1 MTDIKL
7 NMLAGQKG
15 IITITSVDGFDGEVL
30 LTGAAKVKGS
40 VQAFDPDEAD
50 ERRLIIPPMPQGV
63 WPYAVLCNG
72 STVFKGCIYV
82 ADSPLLEDGV
92 CSSWAVAVSRDT
104 GILNATVTLSEGP
117 QGPQGETGP
126 QGEPGAS
133 AYDLAVAA
141 GYTGTQDEWATA
153 QMECAQQAADAA
165 ASASAALAAASEA
178 ASSAGAAALSAS
190 NAQTASDAAS
200 GHADQAAGSASS
212 AVESQT
218 AAAASASAAAI
229 SAAEAAASAALAME
243 GVVEKDAMMALARS
257 ICFAKTP
264 FPEEFL
270 MAAEATTGAEWQSL
284 APNSYAI
291 NGADQEVYVEYHPNS
306 TGGKN
311 PWQMSPV
318 AQRYYL
324 VTKKTSAP
332 NSGWMCRGVYNFI
345 WNLDSSDAALGINSL
360 DLALTRF
367 WFVYVPEATVLHT
380 EYNNIYGRNASVII
394 IAPKL
399 TSADF
404 GIIKDPQEQIA
415 TVATKHYIRCY
426 LPSLNTSCKVA
437 AYHRALAGGVIL
449 TLGSLPDVTGNSTR
463 PTITMGLDP
472 DAVASIAEDG
482 SMTFTDANLQTAV
495 DAAVAKGWTVAFNV
509 TPMPESA
516 SEASVASLEA
526 PSVSPAAA
534 LNTLNAVSVMSA
546 GETGLQ
552 AAKAAQTTT
561 PPVATAAPAKAS
573 TQLWYHAEASEYG
586 DYLNADGQ
594 RVAITSAKGFA
605 GAAEDGSWRRC
616 ASEDEAA
623 DAWGLTHDPLEPK
636 EPEADTEATING

>member
-1 MTDIKL
+1 MT
-7 NMLAGQKG
+7 AGQSARLTFSFDLPEG
-15 IITITSVDGFDGEVL
+15 MEQLPLIGALTVRNQRVPMQADGDS
-30 LTGAAKVKGS
+30 A
-40 VQAFDPDEAD
+40 
-50 ERRLIIPPMPQGV
+50 LIIPPQPPGV
-63 WPYAVLCNG
+63 HLAEVRAGGTCILYGHIEVLP
-72 STVFKGCIYV
+72 
-82 ADSPLLEDGV
+82 SPLGDESGTQDYSISVDMTTDALSV
-92 CSSWAVAVSRDT
+92 
-104 GILNATVTLSEGP
+104 NVTLTEGP
-117 QGPQGETGP
+117 QGPPGP

-291 NGADQEVYVEYHPNS
+291 NGADQEVYVEYHPKS
-306 TGGKN
+306 EGGKN

-345 WNLDSSDAALGINSL
+345 WNLDSSSSALGINSL
-360 DLALTRF
+360 DLELIRF

-399 TSADF
+399 TGASR
-404 GIIKDPQEQIA
+404 GIIKDTQEQIA
-415 TVATKHYIRCY
+415 KVSTKHYIRCY

-482 SMTFTDANLQTAV
+482 SMAFTDANLQTAV

-526 PSVSPAAA
+526 PSGSPAAA

-546 GETGLQ
+546 GEPGL
-552 AAKAAQTTT
+552 KAANGSSA
-561 PPVATAAPAKAS
+561 ATAVIVVVM
-573 TQLWYHAEASEYG
+573 LWYHAEASEYG

-623 DAWGLTHDPLEPK
+623 DAWGLTHDPLNPL
-636 EPEADTEATING
+636 N

>member
-1 MTDIKL
+1 
-7 NMLAGQKG
+7 MLASIDQSGGQCSFAAPG
-15 IITITSVDGFDGEVL
+15 SSVTVSDDAAVVL
-30 LTGAAKVKGS
+30 PLTAGRSLASASG
-40 VQAFDPDEAD
+40 
-50 ERRLIIPPMPQGV
+50 
-63 WPYAVLCNG
+63 N
-72 STVFKGCIYV
+72 
-82 ADSPLLEDGV
+82 
-92 CSSWAVAVSRDT
+92 
-104 GILNATVTLSEGP
+104 
-117 QGPQGETGP
+117 
-126 QGEPGAS
+126 GAS
-133 AYDLAVAA
+133 GGGSSAHVIQGDVLPDDVELRNGDELIFVPTATSIDLAAAFAGVEGDVTVAFSVANTQAGDLAVYEGAELLA
-141 GYTGTQDEWATA
+141 QVEPGSQLRGIMVCSGGTRRLAIDG
-153 QMECAQQAADAA
+153 ADQ
-165 ASASAALAAASEA
+165 
-178 ASSAGAAALSAS
+178 GAA
-190 NAQTASDAAS
+190 Q
-200 GHADQAAGSASS
+200 
-212 AVESQT
+212 
-218 AAAASASAAAI
+218 AAASASAAAI

-437 AYHRALAGGVIL
+437 AYHRALSSGVIL

-472 DAVASIAEDG
+472 DAVDSIAEDG

-526 PSVSPAAA
+526 PSASPAA
-534 LNTLNAVSVMSA
+534 LNTVNTMSVKSA
-546 GETGLQ
+546 GEPNLQ
-552 AAKAAQTTT
+552 AANGTT
-561 PPVATAAPAKAS
+561 A
-573 TQLWYHAEASEYG
+573 QLWYHAEASDYG
-586 DYLNADGQ
+586 DYTDADGQ

-605 GAAEDGSWRRC
+605 GAAEDGSWQRGS
-616 ASEDEAA
+616 SESEVAA
-623 DAWGLTHDPLEPK
+623 IWGLTYAPPEPAELE
-636 EPEADTEATING
+636 TEAEASVSTTESSTDNNNHE

>member
-1 MTDIKL
+1 MIVP
-7 NMLAGQKG
+7 
-15 IITITSVDGFDGEVL
+15 TIPS
-30 LTGAAKVKGS
+30 K
-40 VQAFDPDEAD
+40 
-50 ERRLIIPPMPQGV
+50 I
-63 WPYAVLCNG
+63 YAVTSAG
-72 STVFKGCIYV
+72 SCTVT
-82 ADSPLLEDGV
+82 SPLPSGGEALLASIDQSGGQ
-92 CSSWAVAVSRDT
+92 CSFAAPGSSVTVSDDAAVVLPLTAGRSLASAS
-104 GILNATVTLSEGP
+104 GN
-117 QGPQGETGP
+117 
-126 QGEPGAS
+126 GAS
-133 AYDLAVAA
+133 GGGSSAHVIQGDVLPDDVELRNGDELIFVPTATSIDLAAAFAGVEGDVTVAFSVANTQAGDLAVYEGAELLA
-141 GYTGTQDEWATA
+141 QVEPGSQLRGIMVCSGGTRRLAIDG
-153 QMECAQQAADAA
+153 ADQ
-165 ASASAALAAASEA
+165 
-178 ASSAGAAALSAS
+178 GAA
-190 NAQTASDAAS
+190 Q
-200 GHADQAAGSASS
+200 
-212 AVESQT
+212 
-218 AAAASASAAAI
+218 AAASASAAAI

-526 PSVSPAAA
+526 PSASPAA
-534 LNTLNAVSVMSA
+534 LNTLNTMSVKSA
-546 GETGLQ
+546 GEPNLQ
-552 AAKAAQTTT
+552 AANGTT
-561 PPVATAAPAKAS
+561 A
-573 TQLWYHAEASEYG
+573 QLWYHAEASDYG
-586 DYLNADGQ
+586 DYTDADGQ

-605 GAAEDGSWRRC
+605 GAAEDGSWQRGS
-616 ASEDEAA
+616 SESEVAA
-623 DAWGLTHDPLEPK
+623 IWGLTYAPLEAE
-636 EPEADTEATING
+636 EPAAGDEASAPAEKSSTDNNGHEQ

>member
-1 MTDIKL
+1 MIVP
-7 NMLAGQKG
+7 
-15 IITITSVDGFDGEVL
+15 TIPS
-30 LTGAAKVKGS
+30 K
-40 VQAFDPDEAD
+40 
-50 ERRLIIPPMPQGV
+50 I
-63 WPYAVLCNG
+63 YAVTSAG
-72 STVFKGCIYV
+72 SCTVT
-82 ADSPLLEDGV
+82 SPLPSGGEALLASIDQSGGQ
-92 CSSWAVAVSRDT
+92 CSFAAPGSSVTVSDDAAVVLPLTAGRSLASASV
-104 GILNATVTLSEGP
+104 N
-117 QGPQGETGP
+117 
-126 QGEPGAS
+126 GAS
-133 AYDLAVAA
+133 GGGSSAHVIQGDVLPDDVELRNGDELIFVTTATSIDLAAAFAGVEGDVTVAFSVANTQAGDLAVYEGAELLA
-141 GYTGTQDEWATA
+141 QVEPGSQLRGIMVCSGGTRRLAIDG
-153 QMECAQQAADAA
+153 ADQ
-165 ASASAALAAASEA
+165 
-178 ASSAGAAALSAS
+178 GAA
-190 NAQTASDAAS
+190 Q
-200 GHADQAAGSASS
+200 
-212 AVESQT
+212 
-218 AAAASASAAAI
+218 AAASASAAAI

-437 AYHRALAGGVIL
+437 AYHRALSSGVIL

-509 TPMPESA
+509 TPLPESA

-526 PSVSPAAA
+526 PSASPAA
-534 LNTLNAVSVMSA
+534 LNTLNTMSVKSA
-546 GETGLQ
+546 GEPNLQ
-552 AAKAAQTTT
+552 AVNGTT
-561 PPVATAAPAKAS
+561 A
-573 TQLWYHAEASEYG
+573 QLWYHAEASDYG
-586 DYLNADGQ
+586 DYTDADGQ

-605 GAAEDGSWRRC
+605 GAAEDGSWQRGS
-616 ASEDEAA
+616 SESEVAA
-623 DAWGLTHDPLEPK
+623 IWGLTYAPPEPAELE
-636 EPEADTEATING
+636 TEAEASVSTTESSTDNNNHE

>member
-1 MTDIKL
+1 
-7 NMLAGQKG
+7 MLASIDQSGGQCSFAAPG
-15 IITITSVDGFDGEVL
+15 SSVTVSDDAAVVL
-30 LTGAAKVKGS
+30 PLTAGRSLASASG
-40 VQAFDPDEAD
+40 
-50 ERRLIIPPMPQGV
+50 
-63 WPYAVLCNG
+63 N
-72 STVFKGCIYV
+72 
-82 ADSPLLEDGV
+82 
-92 CSSWAVAVSRDT
+92 
-104 GILNATVTLSEGP
+104 
-117 QGPQGETGP
+117 
-126 QGEPGAS
+126 GAS
-133 AYDLAVAA
+133 GGGSSAHVIQGDVLPDDVELRNGDELIFVPTATSIDLAAAFAGVEGDVTVAFSVANTQAGDLAVYEGAELLA
-141 GYTGTQDEWATA
+141 QVEPGSQLRGIMVCSGGTRRLAIDG
-153 QMECAQQAADAA
+153 ADQ
-165 ASASAALAAASEA
+165 
-178 ASSAGAAALSAS
+178 GAA
-190 NAQTASDAAS
+190 Q
-200 GHADQAAGSASS
+200 
-212 AVESQT
+212 
-218 AAAASASAAAI
+218 AAASASAAAI

-345 WNLDSSDAALGINSL
+345 WNLDSSTDALGINSL

-394 IAPKL
+394 VAPKL
-399 TSADF
+399 TSASH
-404 GIIKDPQEQIA
+404 GIIKDTQEQIA

-526 PSVSPAAA
+526 PSASPAA
-534 LNTLNAVSVMSA
+534 LNTLNTMSVKSA
-546 GETGLQ
+546 GEPNLQ
-552 AAKAAQTTT
+552 AANGTT
-561 PPVATAAPAKAS
+561 A
-573 TQLWYHAEASEYG
+573 QLWYHAEASDYG
-586 DYLNADGQ
+586 DYTDADGQ

-605 GAAEDGSWRRC
+605 GAAEDGSWQRGS
-616 ASEDEAA
+616 SESEVAA
-623 DAWGLTHDPLEPK
+623 IWGLTYAPPEPAELE
-636 EPEADTEATING
+636 TEAEASVSTTESSTDNNNHE

>member
-1 MTDIKL
+1 MIVP
-7 NMLAGQKG
+7 
-15 IITITSVDGFDGEVL
+15 TIPS
-30 LTGAAKVKGS
+30 K
-40 VQAFDPDEAD
+40 
-50 ERRLIIPPMPQGV
+50 I
-63 WPYAVLCNG
+63 YAVTSAG
-72 STVFKGCIYV
+72 SCTVT
-82 ADSPLLEDGV
+82 SPLPSGGEALLASIDQSGGQ
-92 CSSWAVAVSRDT
+92 CSFAAPGSSVTVSDDAAVVLPLTAGRSLASAS
-104 GILNATVTLSEGP
+104 GN
-117 QGPQGETGP
+117 
-126 QGEPGAS
+126 GAS
-133 AYDLAVAA
+133 GGGSSAHVIQGDVLPDDVELRNGDELIFVPTATSIDLAAAFAGVEGDVTVAFSVANTQAGDLAVYEGAELLA
-141 GYTGTQDEWATA
+141 QVEPGSQLRGIMVCSGGTRRLAIDG
-153 QMECAQQAADAA
+153 ADQ
-165 ASASAALAAASEA
+165 
-178 ASSAGAAALSAS
+178 GAA
-190 NAQTASDAAS
+190 Q
-200 GHADQAAGSASS
+200 
-212 AVESQT
+212 
-218 AAAASASAAAI
+218 AAASASAAAI

-399 TSADF
+399 TGASY

-415 TVATKHYIRCY
+415 KVSTKHYIRCY

-526 PSVSPAAA
+526 PSASPAA
-534 LNTLNAVSVMSA
+534 LNTLNTMSVKSA
-546 GETGLQ
+546 GEPNLQ
-552 AAKAAQTTT
+552 AANGTT
-561 PPVATAAPAKAS
+561 A
-573 TQLWYHAEASEYG
+573 QLWYHAEASDYG
-586 DYLNADGQ
+586 DYTDADGQ

-605 GAAEDGSWRRC
+605 GAAEDGSWQRGS
-616 ASEDEAA
+616 SESEVAA
-623 DAWGLTHDPLEPK
+623 IWGLTYAPLEAE
-636 EPEADTEATING
+636 EPAAGDEASAPAEKSSTDNNGHEQ

>member
-1 MTDIKL
+1 MIVP
-7 NMLAGQKG
+7 
-15 IITITSVDGFDGEVL
+15 TIPS
-30 LTGAAKVKGS
+30 K
-40 VQAFDPDEAD
+40 
-50 ERRLIIPPMPQGV
+50 I
-63 WPYAVLCNG
+63 YAVTSAG
-72 STVFKGCIYV
+72 SCTVT
-82 ADSPLLEDGV
+82 SPLPSGGEALLASIDQSGGQ
-92 CSSWAVAVSRDT
+92 CSFAAPGSSVTVSDDAAVVLPLTAGRSLASAS
-104 GILNATVTLSEGP
+104 GN
-117 QGPQGETGP
+117 
-126 QGEPGAS
+126 GAS
-133 AYDLAVAA
+133 GGGSSAHVIQGDVLPDDVELRNGDELIFVPTATSIDLAAAFAGVEGDVTVAFSVANTQAGDLAVYEGAELLA
-141 GYTGTQDEWATA
+141 QVEPGSQLRGIMVCSGGTRRLAIDG
-153 QMECAQQAADAA
+153 ADQ
-165 ASASAALAAASEA
+165 
-178 ASSAGAAALSAS
+178 GAA
-190 NAQTASDAAS
+190 Q
-200 GHADQAAGSASS
+200 
-212 AVESQT
+212 
-218 AAAASASAAAI
+218 AAASASAAAI

-360 DLALTRF
+360 DLALIRF

-399 TSADF
+399 TGASY

-415 TVATKHYIRCY
+415 KVSTKHYIRCY

-437 AYHRALAGGVIL
+437 AYHRALSSGVIL

-472 DAVASIAEDG
+472 DAVDSIAEDG

-526 PSVSPAAA
+526 PSASPAA
-534 LNTLNAVSVMSA
+534 LNTLNTMSVKSA
-546 GETGLQ
+546 GEPNLQ
-552 AAKAAQTTT
+552 AANGTT
-561 PPVATAAPAKAS
+561 A
-573 TQLWYHAEASEYG
+573 QLWYHAEASDYG
-586 DYLNADGQ
+586 DYTDADGQ

-605 GAAEDGSWRRC
+605 GAAEDGSWQRGS
-616 ASEDEAA
+616 SESEVAA
-623 DAWGLTHDPLEPK
+623 IWGLTYAPLEAE
-636 EPEADTEATING
+636 EPAAGDEASAPAEKSSTDNNGHEQ